1 MRSKKTD
8 EERRAVLICIRLRHC
23 ATRYITA
30 RIPHPPRDARHLP
43 PGGRLGAVRYLEN
56 SCFIGVFVLYWA
68 YQHLEVFFRGILCKP
83 SDFVCA
89 GRHLVLVVLA
99 QSIFFLAKALR
110 RSKELGM
117 DQTKIRK
124 TMKTAAIFTIAPAVA
139 IVISVIT
146 LSNKLGLPLP
156 WLRLSVV
163 GSMSYETIAA
173 NNALSAMGQSLG
185 SKNPLTAQQ
194 FVNVLLV
201 MTISIMVGIW
211 LVPAIGKKLQK
222 GMKSLENRD
231 AKWSDLF
238 SNSLFIGMIS
248 AFLGFVFC
256 DVSRL
261 WTAENGLVEVIVKE
275 FQADGSKIDVTKTYT
290 ATSGLVPVCT
300 MAVSA
305 VVMIICGL
313 LMKKPKLKWL
323 SEYALPISLIAGMAA
338 AIPLT
343 AWLGMEVK

>member
-1 MRSKKTD
+1 LEFHVNSPI
-8 EERRAVLICIRLRHC
+8 L
-23 ATRYITA
+23 YILT
-30 RIPHPPRDARHLP
+30 
-43 PGGRLGAVRYLEN
+43 
-56 SCFIGVFVLYWA
+56 
-68 YQHLEVFFRGILCKP
+68 GIL
-83 SDFVCA
+83 VA
-89 GRHLVLVVLA
+89 VVLA
-99 QSIFFLAKALR
+99 QSIFFLLKALR
-110 RSKELGM
+110 RSKQLGM
-117 DQTKIRK
+117 DQTKIKK
-124 TMKTAAIFTIAPAVA
+124 TIKTAAVFTVAPAVA

-146 LSNKLGLPLP
+146 LSKKLGLPLP

-185 SKNPLTAQQ
+185 SEAPLTAQQ
-194 FVNVLLV
+194 YVNVLLV

-211 LVPAIGKKLQK
+211 LVPAIGRKLQN
-222 GMKSLENRD
+222 GMQNMGNRD
-231 AKWSDLF
+231 AKWADIF

-261 WTAENGLVEVIVKE
+261 WNADANGLVTEKVSQFLEDGTKVEVPVK
-275 FQADGSKIDVTKTYT
+275 YT

-300 MAVSA
+300 MVVSA
-305 VVMIICGL
+305 LVMVVCGL
-313 LMKKPKLKWL
+313 LMRKPKLKWL

-343 AWLGMEVK
+343 ALFGMEVE